1 MNIGFI
7 TNIRAPYRS
16 LQLSKYS
23 ELKNMNLTVYYTN
36 KTIDNREWEIK
47 RANGF
52 EEVDLDGIKISNRY
66 GYINKGIL
74 NIIKQND
81 IIILGGYEQPTMII
95 ISLLCRLFK
104 KKYILVFDGIS
115 TNRLIDN
122 EKKIKKIVKQIII
135 NNSSAIMANGKVGKL
150 YFKKIYNYPEEKIYN
165 QYLTVDGDI
174 INKLSKNKDIYRKN
188 IREKMGISED
198 DKVLIYSGRLVSIKN
213 VDSVIKAIS
222 KIDKKDIILL
232 VAGGGELENELIE
245 LANSLNVR
253 IIVTG
258 FINEQTELFKH
269 YFAGDALILPSSVY
283 EVWGLVINEAMYAG
297 LPVLVSNICGCSLD
311 LVNHGENGYLFNPND
326 ISDIY
331 KYIKKLLYE
340 DDYVYM
346 GKKSKEI
353 ISKWNFEESKNEFE
367 KMINYII
374 YDK

>member
-1 MNIGFI
+1 
-7 TNIRAPYRS
+7 
-16 LQLSKYS
+16 
-23 ELKNMNLTVYYTN
+23 
-36 KTIDNREWEIK
+36 
-47 RANGF
+47 
-52 EEVDLDGIKISNRY
+52 
-66 GYINKGIL
+66 
-74 NIIKQND
+74 
-81 IIILGGYEQPTMII
+81 
-95 ISLLCRLFK
+95 
-104 KKYILVFDGIS
+104 
-115 TNRLIDN
+115 
-122 EKKIKKIVKQIII
+122 
-135 NNSSAIMANGKVGKL
+135 MANGKVGKL

-311 LVNHGENGYLFNPND
+311 LVNHGENGYLFKPSNVED
-326 ISDIY
+326 LIR
-331 KYIKKLLYE
+331 KIKMLDDDTLVKKMGQASRKRLESRFAPQTHYE
-340 DDYVYM
+340 DLMKIFNEAV
-346 GKKSKEI
+346 KSRK
-353 ISKWNFEESKNEFE
+353 
-367 KMINYII
+367 
-374 YDK
+374 